1 MTLPL
6 PWEIINEWVH
16 EASYLYWS
24 RVEVLFFVVKFVVG
38 GKKTV
43 AFHLRGRF
51 MLTSYLAET
60 SACLKFEFKPFS

>member
-38 GKKTV
+38 GKKNSG
-43 AFHLRGRF
+43 L
-51 MLTSYLAET
+51 S
-60 SACLKFEFKPFS
+60 FKG